1 MKSKKESTLKRLMT
15 YAGKYKYF
23 TYASCILAAIS
34 AAIALIPF
42 YDIWRIIREVLEV
55 RPDFSKAVHIK
66 SYGWQAVIFS
76 LTSMIFYIGSLM
88 CSHRAAFRV
97 QANMRV
103 EMMSHIMKIPV
114 GIIETEGT
122 GKIRKDITESSAA
135 TETYLAHNLPDKVV
149 SVVTPLCL
157 LGMLAFF
164 DWRLG
169 LISLIPAVI
178 AFVLMG
184 MFMMGPKMANDMKEY
199 QNALGNMSGEAVE
212 YIRGIPVV
220 KTFGQTLYSFKRFK
234 QAIDEYEKWT
244 VAYTKNMRV
253 PMTAFTTSAN
263 GIFAALIIAA
273 YAFTGHGITDKFII
287 NLLFYIIITSVLTV
301 TLMKVAYAGES
312 KMLVDDALNRV
323 NNIMN
328 IKPLPETADEKM
340 PKDASVEIDDASFSY
355 DNNSSRKAIDGI
367 SLRIEEGSHIA
378 LVGPSGGG
386 KTTLASLIARFYDTG
401 KGTVKIGGVDVKD
414 ISSRHLMEQ
423 VSYVFQDSHLLKMS
437 ILENV
442 RMGRP
447 DATDYEVMEALEKA
461 QCMDIIAKFH
471 DGVNTIIG
479 SKGVFVSGGEAQRLS
494 IARAFLKDAPV
505 LILDEATAFADPDN
519 ECKVQHAFENLAKN
533 KTVIMI
539 AHRLSTIIS
548 ADCIYVLEKGKIAES
563 GTYNEL
569 MEKRGT
575 FCHMWNEY
583 NKSATWKVGKE
594 GALS

>member
-66 SYGWQAVIFS
+66 SYGWQAVIFA

-149 SVVTPLCL
+149 SVVTPVCL
-157 LGMLAFF
+157 IGMLAFF

-184 MFMMGPKMANDMKEY
+184 AFMMGPKMANDMKEY

-323 NNIMN
+323 DNIMN
-328 IKPLPETADEKM
+328 IKPLSETADEKT

>member
-15 YAGKYKYF
+15 YAGKYRYF

-149 SVVTPLCL
+149 SVVTPVCL
-157 LGMLAFF
+157 MGMLAFF

-184 MFMMGPKMANDMKEY
+184 AFMMGPKMANDMKEY

-212 YIRGIPVV
+212 YIRGVPVV

-273 YAFTGHGITDKFII
+273 YAFAGHGITDKFII

-312 KMLVDDALNRV
+312 KMLVEDALNRV

-328 IKPLPETADEKM
+328 IKPLSETTDEKM
-340 PKDASVEIDDASFSY
+340 PKDASVEIDNVEFSY

-367 SLRIEEGSHIA
+367 SLKIEAGSHIA

-386 KTTLASLIARFYDTG
+386 KTTLASLIARFYDPE

-414 ISSRHLMEQ
+414 ISSRNLMEQ

-442 RMGRP
+442 RMGRS

-461 QCMDIIAKFH
+461 QCMDIIAKFT

-539 AHRLSTIIS
+539 AHRLSTITS
-548 ADCIYVLEKGKIAES
+548 ADCIYVLEKGKIAEA

-569 MEKRGT
+569 MEKCGI

-583 NKSATWKVGKE
+583 NKSAKWKVEKE
-594 GALS
+594 GAVS